1 MFKNNLKLTKIEKL
15 RITAYMKKCAENMKK
30 AGGSK
35 IAIVNAYYHN
45 EANAMSKIL
54 KETRPNLIGWW
65 NTEEEILY
73 SEKEINCIK
82 CEKNSNNAEAMAS
95 INGEWHCDNCAKK
108 TFALPQPKMLPYG
121 ERVV

>member
-15 RITAYMKKCAENMKK
+15 RITAYMKKCAENMRK

-54 KETRPNLIGWW
+54 KETRGIIQIETAHLLAKMIGFSF
-65 NTEEEILY
+65 L
-73 SEKEINCIK
+73 
-82 CEKNSNNAEAMAS
+82 
-95 INGEWHCDNCAKK
+95 
-108 TFALPQPKMLPYG
+108 
-121 ERVV
+121 

>member
-45 EANAMSKIL
+45 EAKAMSKIL

-65 NTEEEILY
+65 NIEGEILY
-73 SEKEINCIK
+73 SEKEIK
-82 CEKNSNNAEAMAS
+82 CSKCGKSSKEVKSM
-95 INGEWHCDNCAKK
+95 INVDLEEWHCNECIKNWEDYEYH
-108 TFALPQPKMLPYG
+108 P
-121 ERVV
+121 